1 MNIWPGSPVC
11 HCNRIGQ
18 IATYFQ
24 FSWFRLLPVLGF
36 GLAVWGLAAC
46 QPRQAERPAGKL
58 RIACTTGML
67 ADVLAH
73 IAGDSAEVMAL
84 MGPGVDP
91 HLYKATHGDLKK
103 LTRADLVFYNGL
115 HLEGKMTSLLKKL
128 SRRKP
133 VIALAEA
140 LPQAR
145 LLAVGGDP
153 PNYDP
158 HLWFDVSLWR
168 EVVGQAAQALAK
180 HGSPAQQPYFQ
191 ANAHR
196 YTSELDT
203 LDREI
208 RQALAQVPPSQ
219 RILVTSH
226 DAFGYF
232 GRAYQFEVRGLQGFS
247 TLTDFGLRDIN
258 ELVDYIVQ
266 HQLRA
271 IFVESS
277 VPPKAIEAVVAGCQA
292 RGHAVRLAGP
302 LYSDALGA
310 AGTPEGTYVG
320 MVRANARAI
329 AEALR

>member
-1 MNIWPGSPVC
+1 VG
-11 HCNRIGQ
+11 
-18 IATYFQ
+18 
-24 FSWFRLLPVLGF
+24 LLAL
-36 GLAVWGLAAC
+36 GLAAC

-67 ADVLAH
+67 ADALAQ
-73 IAGDSAEVMAL
+73 IAGDSAEVAAL

-103 LTRADLVFYNGL
+103 LTRADLIFYNGL
-115 HLEGKMTSLLKKL
+115 HLEGKMASLLKKL
-128 SRRKP
+128 ARRKP
-133 VIALAEA
+133 VIALGEA
-140 LPQAR
+140 LPPAR
-145 LLAVGGDP
+145 LLAVGGTP
-153 PNYDP
+153 PSYDP
-158 HLWFDVSLWR
+158 HLWFDVRLWR
-168 EVVGQAAQALAK
+168 EVVAQAAQALAQ
-180 HGSPAQQPYFQ
+180 HGTPAQQAYFQ
-191 ANAHR
+191 ANARR
-196 YTSELDT
+196 YAAELDT
-203 LDREI
+203 LDREV
-208 RQALAQVPPSQ
+208 RQVLAQVPPAQ

-232 GRAYQFEVRGLQGFS
+232 GRAYGLEVRGLQGFS

-266 HQLRA
+266 HRLRA

-310 AGTPEGTYVG
+310 PGTPEGTYAG
-320 MVRANARAI
+320 MVRANAQAI
-329 AEALR
+329 AAALR

>member
-1 MNIWPGSPVC
+1 MNTWPGSPVC
-11 HCNRIGQ
+11 LCNRIGHL
-18 IATYFQ
+18 ATYILVF
-24 FSWFRLLPVLGF
+24 LLRPVPALGF
-36 GLAVWGLAAC
+36 GLAVLGLTTC

-67 ADVLAH
+67 ADMLVH
-73 IAGDSAEVMAL
+73 IAGDSAEVVAL

-91 HLYKATHGDLKK
+91 HLYKASHGDLKK

-115 HLEGKMTSLLKKL
+115 HLEGKMASLLKKL

-133 VIALAEA
+133 VIALAET
-140 LPQAR
+140 LPPAR

-153 PNYDP
+153 PSYDP

-180 HGSPAQQPYFQ
+180 HGNAAQQAYFQ

-196 YTSELDT
+196 YATELDS

-208 RQALAQVPPSQ
+208 RLALAQVPPSQ

-258 ELVDYIVQ
+258 ELVDYIVE

-302 LYSDALGA
+302 LYSDAMGA
-310 AGTPEGTYVG
+310 AGTPDGTYVG